1 MKKLLIL
8 SLLLASTLSVF
19 GQEKEVKK
27 GWSLGLLPTATMRVS
42 HLLIL
47 SVTTDD
53 ILSSIE
59 SVLSL
64 FASISD
70 LILSGTYFGEGKDRP
85 VDVITNHAAY
95 YIAQFIIATS
105 IAFIA

>member
-1 MKKLLIL
+1 MNHFDVM
-8 SLLLASTLSVF
+8 TLNIMFVGLVF
-19 GQEKEVKK
+19 F
-27 GWSLGLLPTATMRVS
+27 L
-42 HLLIL
+42 
-47 SVTTDD
+47 
-53 ILSSIE
+53 
-59 SVLSL
+59 
-64 FASISD
+64 ISD